1 MVLRAASSLS
11 ALDGRVF
18 YVGLALCMGLWA
30 CAGFVLQHQGQITGI
45 QYDWMTR
52 HRVHV
57 PIADPDIVILDI
69 DEKSLA
75 RMSGEFGRWPWPRDV
90 LAAVLAELEA
100 QGAQAVLFDILFSDP
115 DRQNAAS
122 DKAFSD
128 AIAASRHSYFSVL
141 RLNPANDAASS
152 IQAGRLPGLVSVHAG
167 ASGSASRT
175 LALVPPFFAAAVA
188 STRLGT
194 HNVRPDAD
202 GVIRRYHLWE
212 EVDGLRI
219 VSLPQRLA
227 EDLGWPAQQQG
238 DRILQWMAEPLA
250 YTSVSFSDYYV
261 DSQRKARARPRNEF
275 RGKIV
280 IVGATAASLFD
291 LKGTPLAA
299 IHPGVDVLATAIDN
313 AKNDRFLHEL
323 PRLARLGI
331 SLTMLV
337 LMAWLSIRY
346 SHEQMELAFL
356 IAPSLLLAL
365 SYLSLNFSNVF
376 IDLSEPASLSLLYF
390 ALAKGYNVLVRRYWS
405 GEAPFAARLSGSA
418 PCLIGCLTLILP
430 TAACAGFETR
440 FYNVLRHRAPSASAA
455 LNLGHGTGWLKPAFE
470 QILVAS
476 WLGTPDDA
484 AFLRRMRTEAAQLT
498 AGLTTAFGAGV
509 ALRSRYL
516 EREVG
521 APTGTDQVAAQV
533 RMMIFES
540 LGPANEQES
549 AT

>member
-1 MVLRAASSLS
+1 M
-11 ALDGRVF
+11 F
-18 YVGLALCMGLWA
+18 YVGLALGLGWWA
-30 CAGFVLQHQGQITGI
+30 CAGYALQHQGRTTGI
-45 QYDWMTR
+45 HYDWMTR
-52 HRVHV
+52 HRIHV
-57 PIADPDIVILDI
+57 PVADPDIVLLDI

-90 LAAVLAELEA
+90 MAAVLAELEA
-100 QGAQAVLFDILFSDP
+100 QGAQAVVFDILFSDP

-128 AIAASRHSYFSVL
+128 AIAASRHSYFPVL
-141 RLNPANDAASS
+141 RLNPANDAASR
-152 IQAGRLPGLVSVHAG
+152 IQAGQLPGLVSVPAA
-167 ASGSASRT
+167 ASAASRT
-175 LALVPPFFAAAVA
+175 LALVPPFFASAVA

-194 HNVRPDAD
+194 HNVRPDTD

-227 EDLGWPAQQQG
+227 QDLGWPAQQQG
-238 DRILQWMAEPLA
+238 ERLLQWMERPLA
-250 YTSVSFSDYYV
+250 YTTVSFSELYV
-261 DSQRKARARPRNEF
+261 DSQRKARTRPRGEF
-275 RGKIV
+275 KGKIV

-299 IHPGVDVLATAIDN
+299 IHPGADVLATAIDN
-313 AKNDRFLHEL
+313 AKNDRFLHEF

-346 SHEQMELAFL
+346 SHERMELAFL

-390 ALAKGYNVLVRRYWS
+390 ALAKAYNVLVRRYWS
-405 GEAPFAARLSGSA
+405 GEAPFLVRLSDSA
-418 PCLIGCLTLILP
+418 PCQLGCLTLIFP
-430 TAACAGFETR
+430 TTACAGFETR
-440 FYNVLRHRAPSASAA
+440 FYNVLRRHAPGASAT

-470 QILVAS
+470 GILVAS
-476 WLGTPDDA
+476 WLATPGDA
-484 AFLRRMRTEAAQLT
+484 ASLRLMRTEAAQLT
-498 AGLTTAFGAGV
+498 AGLTRAFGNGV
-509 ALRSRYL
+509 ALRSNYL
-516 EREVG
+516 EREVA
-521 APTGTDQVAAQV
+521 APAGTADVRAQL
-533 RMMIFES
+533 RMMVFES
-540 LGPANEQES
+540 LGRACEWES